1 MSGGRFTKECS
12 NMNLK
17 RAMFW
22 RRADT
27 NATPSAPAE
36 PAAGA
41 ESAPDFSVAGA
52 LADEPLASAQVIPLT
67 RPGAT
72 GFEHP
77 TQDEFGLP
85 PVQPAKVKGLMNA
98 PELETFFKTNQFGFG
113 RHHGS
118 HYRTQE
124 ALDRGLLAV
133 VTGFQNIVADLAER
147 RQARMA
153 KLLQKRQEVATLSA
167 TMAETLRL
175 ACDQVEREI
184 QVLTEQ
190 HALAEQRKGWV
201 LDALNRY
208 QLGFD
213 RGVREALDFELLNV

>member
-1 MSGGRFTKECS
+1 
-12 NMNLK
+12 MNLRK
-17 RAMFW
+17 VMFW
-22 RRADT
+22 KQSAATAPAMPT
-27 NATPSAPAE
+27 NALAPLPAGDSAADSADLGGWHSAKVIPMPRPEGAAVLGDMPALEEFEKAAPA
-36 PAAGA
+36 PQR
-41 ESAPDFSVAGA
+41 F
-52 LADEPLASAQVIPLT
+52 
-67 RPGAT
+67 R
-72 GFEHP
+72 
-77 TQDEFGLP
+77 
-85 PVQPAKVKGLMNA
+85 GLMNA
-98 PELETFFKTNQFGFG
+98 PELESFFKTNQFGFG

-153 KLLQKRQEVATLSA
+153 KLQQKRQEVATLSA

-184 QVLTEQ
+184 KVLTEQ

>member
-1 MSGGRFTKECS
+1 
-12 NMNLK
+12 MNLK
-17 RAMFW
+17 KAMFW
-22 RRADT
+22 RGTDT
-27 NATPSAPAE
+27 NATPSAAAE
-36 PAAGA
+36 PVAAPV
-41 ESAPDFSVAGA
+41 SAPALSIAVAN
-52 LADEPLASAQVIPLT
+52 ADEPLSSAQVIPMTHL
-67 RPGAT
+67 GAN
-72 GFEHP
+72 GLEHP
-77 TQDEFGLP
+77 TQDEF
-85 PVQPAKVKGLMNA
+85 VQPPAPSAKVKGLMNA
-98 PELETFFKTNQFGFG
+98 PELEAFFKTNQFGFG

-133 VTGFQNIVADLAER
+133 VAGFQNIVADLAER

-153 KLLQKRQEVATLSA
+153 KLQQKRQEVATLSA
-167 TMAETLRL
+167 AMADTLGL
-175 ACDQVEREI
+175 ACDQVQREI

>member
-1 MSGGRFTKECS
+1 
-12 NMNLK
+12 MNLRK
-17 RAMFW
+17 VMFW
-22 RRADT
+22 KQTA
-27 NATPSAPAE
+27 ATAPAQ
-36 PAAGA
+36 
-41 ESAPDFSVAGA
+41 
-52 LADEPLASAQVIPLT
+52 LADAITAVTREAEP
-67 RPGAT
+67 
-72 GFEHP
+72 P
-77 TQDEFGLP
+77 TQPMRAAADLADKQSAKVIQMPRPETATDLGETPLSDEFVKAP
-85 PVQPAKVKGLMNA
+85 PQPQRVQGLMNS
-98 PELETFFKTNQFGFG
+98 PELEAFFRSNQFGFG

-133 VTGFQNIVADLAER
+133 VTSFQNIVADLAER
-147 RQARMA
+147 RQARVD
-153 KLLQKRQEVATLSA
+153 KLQQSRQEVATLSP

-175 ACDQVEREI
+175 ACEQAQREI
-184 QVLTEQ
+184 AVLKEQ